1 MAKVAQ
7 PRSQVGVP
15 ERAAVALPPGAAT
28 ESSAANR
35 RSSNRKWW
43 SAFALLV
50 WIAVVALGG
59 CSNEPAPR
67 DTHNAISDS
76 GDISSFFYQMLL
88 WLDVAI
94 GAAVIAVWAWTLV
107 RFKRA
112 AGDDTLPTQN
122 HGDAKMEM
130 IWTAIPTVIVI
141 AITVPMLVGVFRL
154 AKRPDQ
160 NQQIIEIDV
169 TGKQWWWEFQ
179 YKNGSANG
187 LHTANEVHVQANT
200 AVVMN
205 MTSSDVIHAWW
216 VPRLTG
222 KRDATPGRSYPLYFT
237 AREPGIY
244 DGQCA
249 ELCGASHALMG
260 TKLFVHPPA
269 KEVEVDYNGKK
280 VKLDSYETWVKEQ
293 LAPVAAPAGPDL
305 ERGAKL
311 FKDKTCPTCH
321 LVKGLEGAESA
332 SPSMTTGPN
341 LTHVGSRMTIAANTM
356 PNTPENLA
364 KWILDP
370 QGIKPGAKMTKIAM
384 SPDEA
389 KAIAAFLTSLK

>member
-1 MAKVAQ
+1 MANVAQ
-7 PRSQVGVP
+7 PRSQSSVP
-15 ERAAVALPPGAAT
+15 EGVAGALPA
-28 ESSAANR
+28 
-35 RSSNRKWW
+35 SNR
-43 SAFALLV
+43 SAVRRLWPALTLLA
-50 WIAVVALGG
+50 WIAVAALCG

-67 DTHNAISDS
+67 DTHNAISES

-94 GAAVIAVWAWTLV
+94 GAIVIAAWGYALV

-112 AGDDTLPTQN
+112 TGDDTLPAQN
-122 HGDAKMEM
+122 HGDAKLEL

-160 NQQIIEIDV
+160 NQQTIEIDV

-179 YKNGSANG
+179 YKSGTANG
-187 LHTANEVHVQANT
+187 LHTANEVHVQAGT

-222 KRDATPGRSYPLYFT
+222 KRDATPGRSYPLYFS

-269 KEVEVDYNGKK
+269 KEVEVEYNGAK

-293 LAPVAAPAGPDL
+293 LAPAAAPAGADM

-321 LVKGLEGAESA
+321 IVKGLEGAESA

-341 LTHVGSRMTIAANTM
+341 LTHVGSRMTIAANTL
-356 PNTPENLA
+356 PNTADNLA

-370 QGIKPGAKMTKIAM
+370 QAVKPGAKMTKIAM
-384 SPDEA
+384 TPDEA

>member
-7 PRSQVGVP
+7 PRSQVAVPARDAVALP
-15 ERAAVALPPGAAT
+15 ERAA
-28 ESSAANR
+28 EH
-35 RSSNRKWW
+35 
-43 SAFALLV
+43 AFASNCRASSRRWLPMVGLLA
-50 WIAVVALGG
+50 WIAVAAVAG

-67 DTHNAISDS
+67 DTHNTISES
-76 GDISSFFYQMLL
+76 GDISSFFYQLLL
-88 WLDVAI
+88 WLDVVI
-94 GAAVIAVWAWTLV
+94 GVAVVAVWAWALV

-112 AGDDTLPTQN
+112 AGDDTLPVQN

-179 YKNGSANG
+179 YKSGTANG

-269 KEVEVDYNGKK
+269 KEVEVEYAGKK
-280 VKLDSYETWVKEQ
+280 VTLDSYETWVKGQ
-293 LAPVAAPAGPDL
+293 LAPAAAPTGPEL

-341 LTHVGSRMTIAANTM
+341 LTHVGSRMTIGANTL
-356 PNTPENLA
+356 PNTPDNVA

-370 QGIKPGAKMTKIAM
+370 QAIKPGAKMTKIAM